1 MPRAIFSWPVFFSNG
16 LSNAVW
22 QACFVTEP
30 NELVLPDEIFGLQDS
45 KNDTGS
51 DSSEIAGWESWELY
65 LYKFTCRYI
74 IYIYMELYLL
84 IYNDVFYFV
93 SFCWCIIWVLD
104 VYTYLCL
111 YCMFIH
117 WCVYVYVYIFRCSPV
132 PGGQW
137 PPGLYLLVREDPSKP
152 VFASRWWN
160 IYIYIYVYYT
170 DMDCWTTFQK

>member
-1 MPRAIFSWPVFFSNG
+1 
-16 LSNAVW
+16 
-22 QACFVTEP
+22 
-30 NELVLPDEIFGLQDS
+30 
-45 KNDTGS
+45 
-51 DSSEIAGWESWELY
+51 
-65 LYKFTCRYI
+65 
-74 IYIYMELYLL
+74 MELYLL

-160 IYIYIYVYYT
+160 IYIYIYVYIYIYTYT
-170 DMDCWTTFQK
+170 DMDCWTTFQKQHHDFGFATKVDRSSKTWVSQKLWLPSRSMSGMIFQVLRKYSPSRPDFKIGSFNDIKVTRLEGTGPWSHNF